1 MIRLPPSAIQLGVS
15 DVREYEKRQQ
25 ARRRKKCSETSSISI
40 SINISNNDQFSR
52 IGIRSSNHDTGGNGR
67 VSQSQRSH
75 HSMPEG
81 NDFRKTIT
89 LPTRSSTDT
98 IPVEVVSPDTSNS
111 RCLTS
116 DRVIRSPS
124 QASST
129 SSQELSVIEL
139 EDDEHGYVNIGLDPS
154 PENAHHDLQRV
165 YSPSKDDF
173 YYGGFIET
181 PTRSVVDDT
190 TQSPFTPN
198 DASTTQQLQPP
209 SSHRLRPRALPRSP
223 LFLSQNASTSPE
235 RRPTSTLTPHVA
247 SRVTNHHTP
256 SILFSQPPRRPPRAG
271 GPTSSTRTL
280 RHQTNSFSF
289 DSSERSSAAYEQER
303 VVSSS
308 SNGLAR
314 GSAEVN
320 LHDDLRG
327 SSLQS
332 SRNPSA
338 ESSGFPGS
346 REIPDE
352 HESTA
357 LSGDAG
363 DGRNT
368 FLFSSPRLPLP
379 PPFSTV
385 SRSVSRAESLP
396 SSPNHDPMIG
406 DLPASPIRSSSTTPV
421 RVGSGQRNHS
431 PPSGRTRE
439 QAEGPDSSP
448 PSGSRPSFS
457 NLMSRTISNFRTIS
471 PFSSQGSPQT
481 NYPSASPTPR
491 QDRSREVS
499 GELGPMTPSRT
510 YQIYNDALS
519 PDVQPQ
525 TPANLPESRHQS
537 RYHPSYTAPVIR
549 AAARRG
555 APINNSDGEGM
566 AGIYRRRQVPFY
578 TPMRGGRPPSP
589 IGLTQGG
596 FQGLY
601 GGRENGDDEQSWV
614 DGVRFNNAETR
625 LWGARDAQNEGGNL
639 RSTPEPDE
647 WRVGRR
653 N

>member
-1 MIRLPPSAIQLGVS
+1 MIRLPPSALQLGVS
-15 DVREYEKRQQ
+15 DVRDYEKRQQ
-25 ARRRKKCSETSSISI
+25 ARRRKKCSETSSISF
-40 SINISNNDQFSR
+40 SININISDQFSR
-52 IGIRSSNHDTGGNGR
+52 IGIRASNDDKGGTGR
-67 VSQSQRSH
+67 VPQSQRSR

-89 LPTRSSTDT
+89 LPTPSSTDT
-98 IPVEVVSPDTSNS
+98 VPVEVVSPDTSNS
-111 RCLTS
+111 LCLTS
-116 DRVIRSPS
+116 DLVIRSPS

-139 EDDEHGYVNIGLDPS
+139 EGDEHGYVNVRLDQS
-154 PENAHHDLQRV
+154 PENAHHDLHRV

-190 TQSPFTPN
+190 TQSPLTPN

-235 RRPTSTLTPHVA
+235 RRPTSNLTPHVA
-247 SRVTNHHTP
+247 SRVTHHHTP
-256 SILFSQPPRRPPRAG
+256 SILFSQPPRRPPRPG

-308 SNGLAR
+308 SNGIAR

-346 REIPDE
+346 HEIPDE

-357 LSGDAG
+357 LPGDP
-363 DGRNT
+363 DQKFVNYT
-368 FLFSSPRLPLP
+368 SP
-379 PPFSTV
+379 
-385 SRSVSRAESLP
+385 SRFWTAESQ
-396 SSPNHDPMIG
+396 SSLGPDKR
-406 DLPASPIRSSSTTPV
+406 A
-421 RVGSGQRNHS
+421 GSGPRFEPTS
-431 PPSGRTRE
+431 MK
-439 QAEGPDSSP
+439 SSYEHA
-448 PSGSRPSFS
+448 
-457 NLMSRTISNFRTIS
+457 
-471 PFSSQGSPQT
+471 GSPQT
-481 NYPSASPTPR
+481 TSPSASPTPR
-491 QDRSREVS
+491 HERSREVS

-519 PDVQPQ
+519 PDIQPQ

-537 RYHPSYTAPVIR
+537 RYHPSYTAPVTR
-549 AAARRG
+549 AVARRG